1 MTSMRDEQDVR
12 ALCERILHMA
22 AEGGATQA
30 EVLYT
35 QTASALTRFAIN
47 SIHQNVAEE
56 NEHVSVRAVLGNKI
70 GVVGGNQLDDDALRD
85 VVRRA
90 IAFASVQPE
99 DPHFTSLPGPAPIAA
114 GPSAFSDATAAFGP
128 EERAARVGVVVARA
142 VERGFE
148 AAGAFETSASQLAV
162 ANSLGVWAHQ
172 PSTEAEF
179 HAVIMADGGGS
190 GWAQRVVTDA
200 TTLDF
205 DALATEAVEK
215 AERSRHAEALPVG
228 EYPVVLDAYAVAG
241 LLQNLAFMGLSALAL
256 EEERSPF
263 TGRMGQPVAAPGVT
277 IYDDAFD
284 PAGLPR
290 PFDYE
295 GAPTQRV
302 TLVDRGVASAVV
314 YDSFSAHKEG
324 KPNTGHALPAPN
336 TFGAYP
342 EHLMMAPGDAS
353 REELLRGVER
363 GIYVTRFHYTNIVH
377 PVRTLFTGMTRDGTF
392 LIEHGEI
399 TRPVKN
405 FRFTQGIWEALA
417 GVEALGRERVQSRDY
432 VTVVTPAARLAQWN
446 FTGLGR

>member
-35 QTASALTRFAIN
+35 QTASALTRFAVN
-47 SIHQNVAEE
+47 SIHQNVAEA
-56 NEHVSVRAVLGNKI
+56 NESVSVRAVLGNKI

-99 DPHFTSLPGPAPIAA
+99 NPHFTSLPAPAPYAPA
-114 GPSAFSDATAAFGP
+114 PSGYSAATAAFGP
-128 EERAARVGVVVARA
+128 EERAQRVGVVVARA

-148 AAGAFETSASQLAV
+148 AAGAFETSASQLAI
-162 ANSLGVWAHQ
+162 ANSLGVWAHH

-190 GWAQRVVTDA
+190 GWAQRVATDA
-200 TTLDF
+200 TTMDF
-205 DALATEAVEK
+205 EALATDAVERAARTRN
-215 AERSRHAEALPVG
+215 AEVLPVG
-228 EYPVVLDAYAVAG
+228 EYPVVLESYAVAEM
-241 LLQNLAFMGLSALAL
+241 LQNLAYMGLNALAM

-263 TGRMGQPVAAPGVT
+263 TGRMGQEVAAPGVT

-295 GAPTQRV
+295 GAPTARV
-302 TLVDRGVASAVV
+302 NLVDRGVASAVV

-342 EHLMMAPGDAS
+342 EHLMLAAGDAS
-353 REELLRGVER
+353 VEDLVRGVER
-363 GIYVTRFHYTNIVH
+363 GVFVTRFHYTNIVH

-405 FRFTQGIWEALA
+405 FRFTQSVWEALA
-417 GVEALGRERVQSRDY
+417 GVEALGRERVQSRGY
-432 VTVVTPAARLAQWN
+432 ATMVAPAARMARWN

>member
-35 QTASALTRFAIN
+35 QTASALTRFAVN

-56 NEHVSVRAVLGNKI
+56 NEHVSVRAVLGNRI
-70 GVVGGNQLDDDALRD
+70 GVVGGNQLDDNALRD

-99 DPHFTSLPGPAPIAA
+99 NPDFTSLPGPAPIAG
-114 GPSAFSDATAAFGP
+114 GPSAYSDATAAFGP

-148 AAGAFETSASQLAV
+148 AAGAFETSASQLAI

-190 GWAQRVVTDA
+190 GWAQRVATDA

-205 DALATEAVEK
+205 DALAAEAVEK
-215 AERSRHAEALPVG
+215 AERGRHAETLPVG
-228 EYPVVLDAYAVAG
+228 EYPVVLESYAVAEM
-241 LLQNLAFMGLSALAL
+241 LQNLAFMGLSALAL

-263 TGRMGQPVAAPGVT
+263 TGRMGQTVAAPSVT

-295 GAPTQRV
+295 GAPTERV
-302 TLVDRGVASAVV
+302 SLVDRGVASAVV

-342 EHLMMAPGDAS
+342 EHLMMAPGDAT
-353 REELLRGVER
+353 REELIGGIERGV
-363 GIYVTRFHYTNIVH
+363 YVTRFHYTNIVH

-392 LIEHGEI
+392 LIEHGAI

-405 FRFTQGIWEALA
+405 FRFTQSIWEALA

-432 VTVVTPAARLAQWN
+432 VTVVAPAARLARWN